1 MHKLPLSIAGA
12 IALIC
17 LPSLASAQDAP
28 MIPQSVEPPPPPS
41 AIAPGGEFVAPLRQ
55 NTQETYVPQS
65 VALSGPSII
74 KDWEDGE
81 PIPPGYHRRARTRNG
96 LIVAGSVTLG
106 SLWLLSAVIGATSI
120 DSCHYGG
127 CQSAG
132 FLFVPVVGPFI
143 EMGRTGKG
151 SATGELMLAI
161 DGLGQTA
168 GAAML
173 IGGMSS
179 PKIVLVRND
188 LASEPP
194 KLTVQPY
201 FTGRSAGLRGSF

>member
-1 MHKLPLSIAGA
+1 MHKLFLSIVGGV
-12 IALIC
+12 ALSC
-17 LPSLASAQDAP
+17 LPALALAQEAP
-28 MIPQSVEPPPPPS
+28 MMPPSVEPPPPPS
-41 AIAPGGEFVAPLRQ
+41 AVAPGGEYVTPLRQ
-55 NTQETYVPQS
+55 NTQQTYVPQS
-65 VALSGPSII
+65 VALSGPSVIQ
-74 KDWEDGE
+74 DWEDGE
-81 PIPPGYHRRARTRNG
+81 PIPPGYHRRARTRSG

-106 SLWLLSAVIGATSI
+106 SLWLISAVIGATSV
-120 DSCHYGG
+120 DSCRYGG

-132 FLFVPVVGPFI
+132 FLFVPVIGPFI

-151 SATGELMLAI
+151 SATGELMLAV
-161 DGLGQTA
+161 DGLGQAA

-194 KLTVQPY
+194 KLAVQPY

>member
-1 MHKLPLSIAGA
+1 MNKLMLRVAS
-12 IALIC
+12 
-17 LPSLASAQDAP
+17 SLAIGCSTSLALAQD
-28 MIPQSVEPPPPPS
+28 PPPPPTPDPPPPQS
-41 AIAPGGEFVAPLRQ
+41 AVAPNGEFVAPLRQ

-65 VALSGPSII
+65 VALSGPSVI

-81 PIPPGYHRRARTRNG
+81 PIPSGYHRRARQRTG

-106 SLWLLSAVIGATSI
+106 SLWFISAVIAATSV
-120 DSCHYGG
+120 DSCRYGG

-132 FLFVPVVGPFI
+132 FLFAPVIGPFI

-151 SATGELMLAI
+151 SATGELMLAV

-179 PKIVLVRND
+179 SKIVLVRND

-194 KLTVQPY
+194 KLAVQPY